1 MAMAALNQLFVVLA
15 SKPEQV
21 DTLLSFQLNPR
32 QFQKINSFFYNQVLP
47 NLFMIQVSK
56 FSKIVSLLD

>member
-32 QFQKINSFFYNQVLP
+32 QFQKNQLFFYNQVLP
-47 NLFMIQVSK
+47 NLCM
-56 FSKIVSLLD
+56 

>member
-32 QFQKINSFFYNQVLP
+32 QFQKNQLFFYNQVLP
-47 NLFMIQVSK
+47 NLCMIQVSN
-56 FSKIVSLLD
+56 FSKIVSLFN